1 MTSAAVGNQGNKV
14 FRGLLRLTRVRF
26 VSDKVAIA
34 GAVQVDDAGQSVPSH
49 ESYSVKF
56 PISTQAVEPRVG
68 QTWFVQGMPS
78 TKCYTRGHY
87 QVVEI
92 QVAARR
98 AELKRPSG
106 EHIVQMMGKSDDFPG
121 INVATARKLW
131 NELGEDLYD
140 VLEDGDTEALA
151 NVVGPELANVAV
163 EGWRLFA
170 ASDALAWLHRSGF
183 EPRIS
188 RSLLECYGP
197 DVRDELEAD
206 PYRVLGF
213 GMSWDAADQLARKVF
228 GLQPDDS
235 RRLSAAVES
244 RLFEALE
251 EGHTALPRLTML
263 HQVELLLGPTLAKQA
278 LAEAKAMGIAVEVG
292 QDLLASPGMEVVERQ
307 IANSMINAARQAPL
321 CSAATATD
329 LIKQY
334 ELNTA
339 AALGKEF
346 GLKQAQRSAVQG
358 VAEHAALLITGGA
371 GVGKTTVLRGIVELL
386 EHVNFEYRIM
396 TIAGRAARRAGQAT
410 GKPTS
415 TIAGYLRAVES
426 DKLGDDGSTPFAL
439 IVDEASMLDVLLC
452 WRLIR
457 SLPVGSR
464 IILIGDPA
472 QLPPIGPG
480 LTLHAMVGTTIPNVE
495 LTQAE
500 RFGSEIAAFSREIRD
515 GKLPEMPE
523 ADEGPVSMTPLP
535 THSVVE
541 HIVDLYLQDP
551 DRSQIL
557 AFTRDGRV
565 SCQQINAAVQRRLVG
580 ASHSLSADEPRI
592 GLKVANEEGLLEY
605 TGLRRLDKVI
615 CNVNLHDEGLQ
626 NGSIGRI
633 VEVYNRPVMRSSLK
647 ALRPNQ
653 EDENVY
659 AVVLWDDGEER
670 PVTLPVLDALEL
682 AYCITTHKSQG
693 SQFDRVLV
701 ACTRSQLL
709 DRAIVYT
716 AVTRAAKQ
724 VMLIGDIEATRRAVE
739 LPPKATHR
747 ITTLAARL
755 NSESQP

>member
-1 MTSAAVGNQGNKV
+1 
-14 FRGLLRLTRVRF
+14 
-26 VSDKVAIA
+26 
-34 GAVQVDDAGQSVPSH
+34 
-49 ESYSVKF
+49 
-56 PISTQAVEPRVG
+56 
-68 QTWFVQGMPS
+68 
-78 TKCYTRGHY
+78 
-87 QVVEI
+87 
-92 QVAARR
+92 
-98 AELKRPSG
+98 
-106 EHIVQMMGKSDDFPG
+106 
-121 INVATARKLW
+121 
-131 NELGEDLYD
+131 
-140 VLEDGDTEALA
+140 
-151 NVVGPELANVAV
+151 
-163 EGWRLFA
+163 
-170 ASDALAWLHRSGF
+170 
-183 EPRIS
+183 
-188 RSLLECYGP
+188 
-197 DVRDELEAD
+197 
-206 PYRVLGF
+206 
-213 GMSWDAADQLARKVF
+213 
-228 GLQPDDS
+228 
-235 RRLSAAVES
+235 
-244 RLFEALE
+244 
-251 EGHTALPRLTML
+251 
-263 HQVELLLGPTLAKQA
+263 
-278 LAEAKAMGIAVEVG
+278 
-292 QDLLASPGMEVVERQ
+292 
-307 IANSMINAARQAPL
+307 
-321 CSAATATD
+321 
-329 LIKQY
+329 
-334 ELNTA
+334 
-339 AALGKEF
+339 
-346 GLKQAQRSAVQG
+346 
-358 VAEHAALLITGGA
+358 
-371 GVGKTTVLRGIVELL
+371 
-386 EHVNFEYRIM
+386 VNFEYRIM

-426 DKLGDDGSTPFAL
+426 DKLGNDGSTPFAL

-580 ASHSLSADEPRI
+580 ASHSLSADEARI